1 MHGLHRDQRAPEA
14 GKHPKKT
21 NIKSPIRNQ
30 TTATT
35 GIPLRNPGRAGR
47 KAGSPPPPTPNP
59 RRSEG
64 GRHAGRVHTPRSGEE
79 RGIHGE
85 ARPLGLTR
93 EFVVAGEGAPGERA
107 PGAGR
112 RGGAPGE
119 GGGEAPP
126 GDPEHGG
133 GGGLPLR
140 RVDRVGGEE
149 IGSRRGGVVA
159 SRSGRELQEER
170 EKKKTRREGEHGRM
184 LAQAQYSLGLGLL
197 AYVGLINPRDFSFF
211 FFFYWFYLTS
221 C

>member
-1 MHGLHRDQRAPEA
+1 MDYIEINELRKQESIQKKLISNHRSGTKQPRLP
-14 GKHPKKT
+14 G
-21 NIKSPIRNQ
+21 SPSETLGEQ
-30 TTATT
+30 EEK
-35 GIPLRNPGRAGR
+35 LD
-47 KAGSPPPPTPNP
+47 PPPPTPNP

>member
-47 KAGSPPPPTPNP
+47 KAGSPTPNP

-93 EFVVAGEGAPGERA
+93 EFVVAGRSPGERA

-112 RGGAPGE
+112 RGGRQARAVVRRLPATLSMAAAAAFLS
-119 GGGEAPP
+119 GGW
-126 GDPEHGG
+126 
-133 GGGLPLR
+133 
-140 RVDRVGGEE
+140 
-149 IGSRRGGVVA
+149 IGWVER
-159 SRSGRELQEER
+159 RSGRGEAAWWRHGVDENCRRRER
-170 EKKKTRREGEHGRM
+170 KKKQEGKGSTEGCWPRPSTRW
-184 LAQAQYSLGLGLL
+184 ALGYL
-197 AYVGLINPRDFSFF
+197 
-211 FFFYWFYLTS
+211 LTS
-221 C
+221 A